1 MGATGHQGGATAR
14 YLLEAGAKVHA
25 LTRDPLSESARRL
38 KDQGVSVFKIR
49 DFDDLDAI
57 LKAAQGCKGVF
68 LNLWPG
74 LDEGTYARSIVRTC
88 KEAGIEIVV
97 ASTAFWAGNPEKWD
111 QERDPVLLEYF
122 NSKAAIEKAAR
133 DAELK
138 YTILRPS
145 YIHYN
150 YIAPWSLAACPE
162 LWETGELV
170 HAFEEGV
177 KVPHIDGSDIGK
189 YAASALRDP
198 DRFSGKEI
206 NLGLENPT
214 AEETCVILSRVTGR
228 DIKARRRTPEE
239 QAQNKTPFQMF
250 QLWTNRVDISIDGE
264 ALQLKYGIRLGPLEE
279 YLQREKDRF
288 LAGLPAGK

>member
-49 DFDDLDAI
+49 DFNDLDAI
-57 LKAAQGCKGVF
+57 LEAAQGCKGVF

-74 LDEGTYARSIVRTC
+74 LDEGTYARGIVQTC

-111 QERDPVLLEYF
+111 QETDPALLEYF

-133 DAELK
+133 DSGLK
-138 YTILRPS
+138 YTVLRPS

-150 YIAPWSLAACPE
+150 YIPPSSLWACPE
-162 LWETGELV
+162 LSEKGEFV
-170 HAFEEGV
+170 HALEEGV
-177 KVPHIDGSDIGK
+177 KMPHIDGGDIGK
-189 YAASALRDP
+189 FAASALLDP
-198 DRFSGKEI
+198 DRFGGEEI
-206 NLGLENPT
+206 DLGFENLT
-214 AEETCVILSRVTGR
+214 AEEVRAILSRVAGR

-239 QAQNKTPFQMF
+239 QAQDRTPVQKFE
-250 QLWTNRVDISIDGE
+250 LWANRVDVSIDGE
-264 ALQLKYGIRLGPLEE
+264 ALQLKYGIRLTSLEE

-288 LAGLPAGK
+288 LTGLPAGK